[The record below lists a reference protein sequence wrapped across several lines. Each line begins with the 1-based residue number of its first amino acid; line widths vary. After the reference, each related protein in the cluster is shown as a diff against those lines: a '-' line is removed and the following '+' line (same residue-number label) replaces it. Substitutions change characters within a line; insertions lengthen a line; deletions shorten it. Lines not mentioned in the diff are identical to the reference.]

1 MTTSSGNPSRAPAQ
15 FSPYVPNTDADR
27 TAMLSWIGVERFDDL
42 IQDIPSDK
50 RFPRLK
56 LRPAAAELDLG
67 REIAEMAAQNQ
78 HAGAYGCF
86 LGAGAYRHFIPA
98 VVKQTVAR
106 GEFMTSY

>member
-1 MTTSSGNPSRAPAQ
+1 MTPHPATPPPAPAQ
-15 FSPYVPNTDADR
+15 FPPYVPNTDADR
-27 TAMLSWIGVERFDDL
+27 TAMLAAIGVERFDDL

-56 LRPAAAELDLG
+56 LRPAAAALDPG

-98 VVKQTVAR
+98 VVKQTVA
-106 GEFMTSY
+106 